1 MSLLY
6 PAPDLGVFTDSAPE
20 RLEVE
25 FVEATPMAGRAVVT
39 GRYGDLRLS
48 AVTDTLPDAALGS
61 PLYFSFPARPAAA
74 FGPDGGRV

>member
-6 PAPDLGVFTDSAPE
+6 PAPDLGVFTDSAPK

-25 FVEATPMAGRAVVT
+25 FVEATPMARRAVVI

-48 AVTDTLPDAALGS
+48 AVTDTLPDAVLGS
-61 PLYFSFPARPAAA
+61 PLYFGFPDRPAA